1 MRLCFRCKVNMQK
14 QVIIDKDV
22 IRGIKYICPACKME
36 ETDENCDMSGSKFS
50 AWSEFDVLKEI

>member
-1 MRLCFRCKVNMQK
+1 MQK

-50 AWSEFDVLKEI
+50 AWSEFDVLKEV